1 MSITS
6 EAVRAAW
13 ENSSNIDEA
22 CASLEMMMDADQELH
37 RAVMLPH
44 VKSAIRSLVNGSKN
58 SDRKTIWDRSAK
70 RSEKQVEKQVEK
82 QAAWQRPFAPDSRVR
97 ALAEV
102 NSLTILDM
110 RLRSGKRLA
119 DATVG
124 DVISERDYYS
134 EMANHMG
141 EKANF
146 FAKVVERMEKSKKNT
161 VAEAFKLSDL
171 EAIRVAA

>member
-22 CASLEMMMDADQELH
+22 CANLEVMMDADHELH

-44 VKSAIRSLVNGSKN
+44 VKSAIRSLVNDSKN
-58 SDRKTIWDRSAK
+58 SERKTIWDRSAK
-70 RSEKQVEKQVEK
+70 LAVK
-82 QAAWQRPFAPDSRVR
+82 QAEWRRPLAPDSRVR

-134 EMANHMG
+134 EMADHMG